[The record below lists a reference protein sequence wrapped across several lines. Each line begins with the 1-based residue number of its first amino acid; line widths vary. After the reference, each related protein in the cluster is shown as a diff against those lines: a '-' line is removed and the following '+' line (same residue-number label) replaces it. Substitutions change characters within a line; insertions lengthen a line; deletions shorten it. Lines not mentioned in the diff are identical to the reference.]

1 MNKLNNVFLYGKLAA
16 MPPFPPVKEQQF
28 SGLFLLWSFPGGSD
42 GKDLA
47 CNVGD
52 LGTIPGLESSPGE
65 GNGYPLQ
72 YSFLENTMDVGAS
85 WATVHGLQRI
95 RHD

>member
-1 MNKLNNVFLYGKLAA
+1 MNKLNNVFLYGKLTAVL
-16 MPPFPPVKEQQF
+16 PFPPVKEQQF
-28 SGLFLLWSFPGGSD
+28 SRLFLLWSFPGGSD

-52 LGTIPGLESSPGE
+52 LGTIPGLGSSPGE

-72 YSFLENTMDVGAS
+72 YSCLENSMDRILS
-85 WATVHGLQRI
+85 ENHLDLTHGGF
-95 RHD
+95 

>member
-1 MNKLNNVFLYGKLAA
+1 MNKLNSVFLYGKLTAVL
-16 MPPFPPVKEQQF
+16 PFPAVKEQQF
-28 SGLFLLWSFPGGSD
+28 SRLFLLWSFPGGSD

-52 LGTIPGLESSPGE
+52 LGTIPGLGSSPGE

-72 YSFLENTMDVGAS
+72 YSS
-85 WATVHGLQRI
+85 WRIPWIEFFQRTI
-95 RHD
+95 WI

>member
-72 YSFLENTMDVGAS
+72 YSWLENSVDRVLSENHLDLT
-85 WATVHGLQRI
+85 HGGF
-95 RHD
+95 